1 MYTLSD
7 SDLFLKRWHVN
18 LPYNNAFFYQLF
30 PLLRQDVTTPLAF
43 FDATFF
49 CRHGWKSVWEL
60 VRLKKIILLAT
71 EHARMRRIPRKNPLE
86 FGQRKTKRRDQSEP
100 EKNDRKSEGKKEA
113 KP

>member
-7 SDLFLKRWHVN
+7 SDLFLKRWYVN

-30 PLLRQDVTTPLAF
+30 PLLLRQDVATLFWRNF
-43 FDATFF
+43 FS
-49 CRHGWKSVWEL
+49 RHGWKSVREL